1 MSLPPL
7 SLVRG
12 FHSAIIPHVSVY
24 NNSDIMVDIMVEDVN
39 PSRRLV
45 FSEDT
50 KEKRHFG
57 LVYNFSCILDL
68 LYLRHHN

>member
-1 MSLPPL
+1 MLLPPP

-12 FHSAIIPHVSVY
+12 FHSTIISHVSVY
-24 NNSDIMVDIMVEDVN
+24 NNSDIMVEDIN